1 MDFERGGIAVTR
13 EADARVGVGAGLPS
27 SGRRPELQALRAL
40 AVVAVVINHSWPGLA
55 PGGYFGV
62 DIFFVVSGFLITRQ
76 LVRERDLRGRI
87 SLPRFYL
94 RRARRLLPAA
104 TLVLLAVAAMTFFF
118 VPEREWRVWFG
129 EIAASALYVQNWAVV
144 AAGPEATAVTH
155 FWSLSVEEQFYLFWP
170 VIVIGGAA
178 LAGVLRR
185 SARMVLIAVVV
196 LIAAASLVHWIVVTA
211 GDYDLGYFSTLSR
224 AWEFAAGALVALVPA
239 ELRRGSRW
247 APVLFWAGLAA
258 VVAAVLVV
266 GPNLPHTLALLPVL
280 GTVAIIV
287 SSNHH
292 PPASARWL
300 VELRPVQ
307 FTGDISYAL
316 YLWHWPVLLFAPL
329 ITGVP
334 SESWFMV
341 LLLAFAVA
349 LSWATTRFVENPARR
364 TPLQGAG
371 FRARRVLVAG
381 GVTFGLLAILGL
393 ADAGT
398 RVSSQHTVAC
408 VERVVVGTD

>member
-1 MDFERGGIAVTR
+1 MTR
-13 EADARVGVGAGLPS
+13 ESDVRVGVGAGLPS
-27 SGRRPELQALRAL
+27 TGRRPELQALRAL

-104 TLVLLAVAAMTFFF
+104 TLVLLTVAAMTFLF

-129 EIAASALYVQNWAVV
+129 EIAASALYVQNWAVI
-144 AAGPEATAVTH
+144 AAGPGGGTAVTH

-170 VIVIGGAA
+170 VIVIVGAA
-178 LAGVLRR
+178 LAGLLRR
-185 SARMVLIAVVV
+185 SVRTVLVAIVVLIAVG
-196 LIAAASLVHWIVVTA
+196 SLVHWIVVTTA
-211 GDYDLGYFSTLSR
+211 DYELGYFSTLSR

-239 ELRRGSRW
+239 GLRHGSRW
-247 APVLFWAGLAA
+247 APILFWAGLAA
-258 VVAAVLVV
+258 IVASVLVV
-266 GPNLPHTLALLPVL
+266 GPSMPHTLALLPVL

-316 YLWHWPVLLFAPL
+316 YLWHWPVLVFAPL
-329 ITGVP
+329 VTGVA

-349 LSWATTRFVENPARR
+349 LSWGTTRFVENPVRR
-364 TPLQGAG
+364 TPLRGTG
-371 FRARRVLVAG
+371 FRFRRLVAAG
-381 GVTFGLLAILGL
+381 GVTLGLLAILGL

-398 RVSSQHTVAC
+398 RVSAEHTVAC
-408 VERVVVGTD
+408 VERVIVRTD